1 VLSFFTK
8 KEPVFKSLRVDIH
21 SHLIPGVDDGSK
33 TLDESIELLRRFKKM
48 GYEKIITTPHIIKD
62 FYPNTRETIL
72 DGLKVL
78 QDRVQEEN
86 LEIELEVAAE
96 HYIDEHLLRDI
107 NEDNILVFGGKYVLF
122 ETSFINEPANLN
134 EIIFAIKS
142 KGLIPVLAHPE
153 RYSYLQM
160 KPELFDDLLERGTL
174 FQLNIISLAGYY
186 SRPAK
191 KLAEMLIR
199 KKQVHFAGS
208 DCHTMRH
215 LEALDRV
222 RNSKMYQRLIELPLL
237 NDTLI

>member
-1 VLSFFTK
+1 MLSFFRK
-8 KEPVFKSLRVDIH
+8 KETIVKSLKVDIH
-21 SHLIPGVDDGSK
+21 SHLIPGIDDGSK

-48 GYEKIITTPHIIKD
+48 GYEKVITTPHIIKD
-62 FYPNTRETIL
+62 FYPNTKETIF
-72 DGLKVL
+72 DGLRVL
-78 QDRVQEEN
+78 QDRIESEK
-86 LEIELEVAAE
+86 LEIEVDVAAE
-96 HYIDEHLLRDI
+96 HYLDEHLLRDI

-122 ETSFINEPANLN
+122 ETSFINEPAYLN

-160 KPELFDDLLERGTL
+160 KPELLDDLLERGTL
-174 FQLNIISLAGYY
+174 FQLNIISLSGYY

-191 KLAEMLIR
+191 KMAEMLIR
-199 KKQVHFAGS
+199 NKQVHFAGS

-215 LEALDRV
+215 LEALDSA